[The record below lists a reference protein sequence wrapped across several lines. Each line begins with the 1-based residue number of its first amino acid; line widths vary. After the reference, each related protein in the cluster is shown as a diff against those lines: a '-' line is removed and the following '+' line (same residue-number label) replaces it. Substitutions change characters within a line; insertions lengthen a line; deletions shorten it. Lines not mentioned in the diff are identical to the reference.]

1 MAPLSHR
8 GVQNEWRFILAKGKF
23 KRRRLRQQR
32 KETSIHAAG
41 LSERV
46 SRILAAH
53 GISTL
58 YDLDTVSDDTLKA
71 MPRIGEKAI
80 KEIHAVQVHIPTEK
94 EYSENAKE
102 RK

>member
-1 MAPLSHR
+1 M
-8 GVQNEWRFILAKGKF
+8 AKGKY

-32 KETSIHAAG
+32 KETPIHAAG

-46 SRILAAH
+46 SRILTAH

-58 YDLDTVSDDTLKA
+58 YDLDMVSDDTLKS

-80 KEIHAVQVHIPTEK
+80 AEVRAVQVHIPTEK
-94 EYSENAKE
+94 EYSEKVKE
-102 RK
+102 GK